1 MGSKIL
7 YIDNVT
13 SDRYI
18 KEYADSHSNNNS
30 FTYVTFSEYSKKAAD
45 AYCMHGDIFFNGN
58 KITYY
63 NDINSAYVVTD
74 GFDNFVGYV
83 NDEGCI
89 SVAYIGIRINDNNV
103 STNRYDL
110 FNITTIPNNIT
121 YELVSEIEPYVNI
134 SGGEWKIYGDEHI
147 NVSDTI
153 SGNVDDN
160 ISYHV
165 VLSYV
170 FNIENN
176 EYTSYAY
183 FNVNNVGK
191 IENLSIKD
199 FPNKLAYNTIFTP
212 YIDIIPE
219 SAKQNSLHWHS
230 DSDAVTI
237 LNTQTG
243 TFRCNKPESSV
254 QLTCSYNDNNDSTNV
269 SFEILKVNPMLSI
282 SAYGTTYLWANEYNE
297 EYNTTVCY
305 AHYDSRDLNING
317 YEWRINNAS
326 IDATPTR
333 MGKIYFEDINA
344 NLNIVKFILPEAYFY
359 PNSAVIQLYAMNYA
373 PEQTT
378 QLNIVPAPNNPIN
391 TDYNTVNL
399 VISAT
404 SANGGVV
411 DTNYTFETHGS
422 LTNFTITDIQYDQAS
437 GYTYTYVTAEMTPN
451 LINDIYASNS
461 IDSSETIL
469 NNIAYT
475 KISVSTSDY
484 SFISATNADISV
496 RDIEELKNLNKI

>member
-13 SDRYI
+13 SDKYI

-30 FTYVTFSEYSKKAAD
+30 FTYVTFSDYNRKVAEAD
-45 AYCMHGDIFFNGN
+45 HMHGDIFFNGN

-63 NDINSAYVVTD
+63 NDINPAYVVTD
-74 GFDNFVGYV
+74 GLDNFIGYV

-110 FNITTIPNNIT
+110 FNISTIPNNIT

-134 SGGEWKIYGDEHI
+134 SDGEWRIYNDEHI
-147 NVSDTI
+147 NVSDSI

-183 FNVNNVGK
+183 FNVNNVDK
-191 IENLSIKD
+191 IENLLIKD
-199 FPNKLAYNTIFTP
+199 FPSKLAYNTIFTP
-212 YIDIIPE
+212 YIDIIPA

-230 DSDAVTI
+230 NSDAITI

-243 TFRCNKPESSV
+243 TFRCNKPASSV
-254 QLTCSYNDNNDSTNV
+254 QLTCSYNDNDSTNV

-282 SAYGTTYLWANEYNE
+282 SVYGTTYIWANE
-297 EYNTTVCY
+297 EYDTTVCY

-317 YEWRINNAS
+317 YEWKINNSS
-326 IDATPTR
+326 IEATPTQT
-333 MGKIYFEDINA
+333 GEIYFGDVNA

-359 PNSAVIQLYAMNYA
+359 PNSAVIQLYAMDYA

-378 QLNIVPAPNNPIN
+378 QLNIAPAPNNPIN
-391 TDYNTVNL
+391 NDYNTVNL

-411 DTNYTFETHGS
+411 DTNYVFETHGS
-422 LTNFTITDIQYDQAS
+422 LTNFTITDIQYDPVS

-461 IDSSETIL
+461 TDSPETIL
-469 NNIAYT
+469 NNIAYAQ
-475 KISVSTSDY
+475 ISVSTSDY
-484 SFISATNADISV
+484 SFISATNTDISV
-496 RDIEELKNLNKI
+496 REIGDLRI